1 MSYNDPARGLPTH
14 PTQALDF
21 SEDVPRYTAGELAS
35 RLLRLAE
42 SHEPVEGANSA
53 ARSVCTDC
61 LRMAIGRSACPHG
74 CFPRDRRERPLLLYR
89 GELLA
94 AGVTPDQIAAL
105 VGPRPS
111 VAAPGSSGSVGPGH
125 SSSAYNVCARGHSH
139 RSTNGVAQC
148 DQSLRGPASPAPPVS
163 SVSAIASSATMAS
176 GSSGVTYLPVTPTRS
191 HSGLSSA
198 RATARQAAPAGAP
211 AVAAAP
217 GDPPALGYEYEPHFD
232 QYNAD
237 IKTWYVV
244 VAGRSVGVFGNI
256 VDMISA
262 TSGVSKNYHFS
273 RNNYQDAIEAFRKAQ
288 HKGEVRTRQ

>member
-125 SSSAYNVCARGHSH
+125 SSSAYN
-139 RSTNGVAQC
+139 
-148 DQSLRGPASPAPPVS
+148 SLRGPASPAPPVS

-262 TSGVSKNYHFS
+262 TSGVSKNYQFS